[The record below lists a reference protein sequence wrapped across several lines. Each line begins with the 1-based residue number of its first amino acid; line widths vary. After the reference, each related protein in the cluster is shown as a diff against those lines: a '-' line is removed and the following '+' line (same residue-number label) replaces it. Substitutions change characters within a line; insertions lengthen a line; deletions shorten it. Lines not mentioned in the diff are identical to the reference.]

1 MTPTIDEFRKQAE
14 HLYVDIVLLPKDAAI
29 RHLVGVI
36 RAAHQR
42 GWNDKQE
49 QLANTAYP
57 R

>member
-1 MTPTIDEFRKQAE
+1 MAPTIDEFREQAAQ
-14 HLYVDIVLLPKDAAI
+14 LYVDIVLLPKDAAI
-29 RHLVGVI
+29 KHLVNTI

-49 QLANTAYP
+49 QLANSVHP